1 MYRIIIVLVFSIF
14 LIGCEKIYEPSI
26 LIIDK
31 VETNR
36 SGLYIYTINKV
47 DPHGR
52 YNTDR
57 ILYRSEDYLGMP
69 GDTVKFI
76 KK

>member
-1 MYRIIIVLVFSIF
+1 M
-14 LIGCEKIYEPSI
+14 GCEKIYEPSI

-31 VETNR
+31 VETNK

-47 DPHGR
+47 DISGM

-57 ILYRSEDYLGMP
+57 ILYRSEDFLGMP

>member
-1 MYRIIIVLVFSIF
+1 MYRIIIVLIF
-14 LIGCEKIYEPSI
+14 LIFLMGCEKIYEPSI

-31 VETNR
+31 VETNK
-36 SGLYIYTINKV
+36 SGLYIYTIIKV
-47 DPHGR
+47 DMSGK

-57 ILYRSEDYLGMP
+57 ILYRSEDFLGMP